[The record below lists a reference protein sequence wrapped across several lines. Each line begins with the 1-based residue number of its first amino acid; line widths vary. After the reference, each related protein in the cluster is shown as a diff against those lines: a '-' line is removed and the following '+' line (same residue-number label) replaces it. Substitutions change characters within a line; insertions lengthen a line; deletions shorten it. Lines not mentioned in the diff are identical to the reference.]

1 MKRNFVLRT
10 AVLTAALTA
19 AFGMTV
25 FAAGHWEKDA
35 AGYWW
40 QEEDGSYPVSCWK
53 WLDGNNDGIA
63 ESYYF
68 DASGYM
74 AAGTTVDGYTV
85 NADGA
90 WVENGVVQ
98 TRQTE
103 AQVPAATAG
112 QSQESSSAALNPGT
126 YRYYKTNIY
135 MAEDGTQRLNG
146 TIYDG
151 EWESLDTIKDER
163 WFLGIAGP
171 YELLVEVK
179 NVSDSRF
186 TVEELEIGRENN
198 YVKKGN
204 RWYQEGYETDD
215 YYYVIEDADTITY
228 YNIYESTWE
237 FNSEDP
243 TEYRF
248 QEVCTY
254 KRFQ

>member
-1 MKRNFVLRT
+1 MKKNFVLRT

-19 AFGMTV
+19 SFGMTA

-74 AAGTTVDGYTV
+74 AADTTVDGYTV

-90 WVENGVVQ
+90 WVENGAVQ

-103 AQVPAATAG
+103 AQVPAAPAG

-126 YRYYKTNIY
+126 YRYHKTMIY
-135 MAEDGTQRLNG
+135 RDGSLCLDG
-146 TIYDG
+146 SVYDG
-151 EWESLDTIKDER
+151 STDSYNLTFNER
-163 WFLGIAGP
+163 GKYGLYADYMDVG
-171 YELLVEVK
+171 EVK
-179 NVSDSRF
+179 DVSESGF
-186 TVEELEIGRENN
+186 TIDDGIWPCK
-198 YVKKGN
+198 YVKSGD
-204 RWYQEGYETDD
+204 RWYQEGNQTDD
-215 YYYVIEDADTITY
+215 YYYVTEDADTITY
-228 YNIYESTWE
+228 YNAYEYRWE
-237 FNSEDP
+237 FSSEDDMTMYP
-243 TEYRF
+243 YL
-248 QEVCTY
+248 EVCTY
-254 KRFQ
+254 KRVQ